1 MDEKDDHTLRD
12 VMEAVIQVRDAA
24 AISTTRLEAKIDN
37 LETKLDSDI
46 GSVRNEIGSLRSEM
60 NRRFDR
66 VDVRFDEVNGRLT
79 ALEAPRRRPKNRE

>member
-1 MDEKDDHTLRD
+1 MDEKDDYTLRD
-12 VMEAVIQVRDAA
+12 VMEAVIEVRDAA

-37 LETKLDSDI
+37 LETKLDTKIDS
-46 GSVRNEIGSLRSEM
+46 EIGSLRREM